1 MVKRK
6 RPNTVSITYISN
18 YDGFVCVMC
27 LLLRDTQA
35 EKEVVILTQYISSVV
50 G

>member
-18 YDGFVCVMC
+18 HDVFICVMC
-27 LLLRDTQA
+27 SLLRETEV
-35 EKEVVILTQYISSVV
+35 EKEVVILPQDIVV